1 MAQILNWLRLDN
13 VGKIFPSTS
22 SKQDT
27 GVFRL
32 SCEIDKLV
40 QPALLQEALDKTLE
54 QFPHFLYIMRSG
66 FFWYY
71 LEASELKPIVHIEN
85 KGVCAP
91 LFHRNKHTLLFD
103 VSYYENRIHLEVY
116 HALADG
122 TGAMQFFSCLL
133 CRYMA
138 AIDDNIDSTLADQIV
153 PSPITARAEDSFRKY
168 YRHIRTSLMEPNVR
182 AYHFS
187 GIKSD
192 DLIITEGRMPCH
204 EVLALAKANG
214 TTLTVFLCALV
225 LFAVYEDMQRFHQK
239 RPVVLTVPV
248 NLRSYF
254 PSDTARNFFGNIRVA
269 YRFGD
274 KKPAFEEVVKALDA
288 AFKKELTEERLNE
301 RISRFTALERNPVAK
316 VAPLLLKNFVLR
328 IARRFSDAGETM
340 VISNVGIIKLPE
352 VVLHHVKHMSIFTGT
367 SRQQICICTCGD
379 VLSVAFSSKFVN
391 QEIQCRL
398 FRRLAELG
406 VDVEISSNL
415 PD

>member
-22 SKQDT
+22 SKRDT
-27 GVFRL
+27 GVFRI
-32 SCEIDKLV
+32 SCEIDELV
-40 QPALLQEALDKTLE
+40 QPALLQEALNKTLE

-71 LEASELKPIVHIEN
+71 LEASELKPIIHMEN

-133 CRYMA
+133 CRYIA
-138 AIDDNIDSTLADQIV
+138 AIDGLVDNTLADQIA
-153 PSPITARAEDSFRKY
+153 PSPITARAEDGFRKY
-168 YRHIRTSLMEPNVR
+168 YRRVRPSHIDKHFR
-182 AYHFS
+182 AYHLA

-192 DLIITEGRMPCH
+192 DLIVTEGRMPCH
-204 EVLALAKANG
+204 TVISLAKAHG
-214 TTLTVFLCALV
+214 TTLTVFLCALLV
-225 LFAVYEDMQRFHQK
+225 FAVYEDMQRFHQK
-239 RPVVLTVPV
+239 RPIVLTVPV

-274 KKPAFEEVVKALDA
+274 EMPAFEEVINALDN
-288 AFKKELTEERLNE
+288 AFKRELTEERMNE
-301 RISRFTALERNPVAK
+301 RISRFIALERNPVAK
-316 VAPLLLKNFVLR
+316 AAPLLLKNFVLR
-328 IARRFSDAGETM
+328 IARRISDAGETM
-340 VISNVGIIKLPE
+340 VVSNVGIVKLPE
-352 VVLHHVKHMSIFTGT
+352 VVLGHVNHMSIFTGT

-379 VLSVAFSSKFVN
+379 VLSIAFSSKFVN
-391 QEIQCRL
+391 QDIQCRL

-406 VDVEISSNL
+406 VDVEVSSNL